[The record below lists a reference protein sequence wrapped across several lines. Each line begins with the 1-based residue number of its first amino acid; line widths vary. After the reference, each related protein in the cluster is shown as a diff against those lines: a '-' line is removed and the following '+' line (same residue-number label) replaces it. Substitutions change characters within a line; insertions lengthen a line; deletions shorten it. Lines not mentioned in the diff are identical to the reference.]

1 MVDGFGPEERG
12 VSRRHV
18 MRVLGVWKDLEHM
31 TDMVWILFYVSRGS
45 NTLHLESRDSSRG
58 EQAEYRFVA
67 LPDGYLRNSLKLAHK
82 SQGDLF
88 KVLQTPNLEILLSAL
103 TRCPCSIFLAL
114 ATKDRLRCSFFCHP
128 TGAWNKATSGIF
140 SFGVF
145 EVS

>member
-12 VSRRHV
+12 MGRRHV
-18 MRVLGVWKDLEHM
+18 MRILGVWKDLKQM

-45 NTLHLESRDSSRG
+45 STLHLESRDSSRD

-67 LPDGYLRNSLKLAHK
+67 LPECYLRNSLKLAHK
-82 SQGDLF
+82 SWGDF
-88 KVLQTPNLEILLSAL
+88 VKVLQASNLQIFLSAL
-103 TRCPCSIFLAL
+103 TRSPCSNFLTL
-114 ATKDRLRCSFFCHP
+114 ATKGRLRCSFFCHP
-128 TGAWNKATSGIF
+128 TGAWNKVISGIF